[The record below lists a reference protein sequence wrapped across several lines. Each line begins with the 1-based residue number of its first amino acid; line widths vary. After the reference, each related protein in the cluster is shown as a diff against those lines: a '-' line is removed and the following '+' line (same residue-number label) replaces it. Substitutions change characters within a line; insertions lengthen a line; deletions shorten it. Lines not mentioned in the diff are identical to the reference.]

1 MRVFL
6 VLLLVSTA
14 GWSFSQTTSKVVYA
28 KDTGEIKNPPPPF
41 SSVDAGSDGEKV
53 FTIVE
58 RQPKFPGGDKALI
71 EYLSSNIK
79 YPKSAKKDKVSGQVL
94 INFVVGKDGSVT
106 DVQVQRGVREDLDAE
121 AYRVVAAMPKWVPAK
136 MGGKVIATAFMLPIM
151 FQLNEKN

>member
-79 YPKSAKKDKVSGQVL
+79 YPKSAKKDKVTGKVL
-94 INFVVGKDGSVT
+94 ISFVVDKEGNVT
-106 DVQVQRGVREDLDAE
+106 EVQVRRGVREDLDAE
-121 AYRVVAAMPKWVPAK
+121 AYRVVAAMPRWTPAK
-136 MGGKVIATAFMLPIM
+136 MGGKIVAVSYNLPII
-151 FQLNEKN
+151 FKLN